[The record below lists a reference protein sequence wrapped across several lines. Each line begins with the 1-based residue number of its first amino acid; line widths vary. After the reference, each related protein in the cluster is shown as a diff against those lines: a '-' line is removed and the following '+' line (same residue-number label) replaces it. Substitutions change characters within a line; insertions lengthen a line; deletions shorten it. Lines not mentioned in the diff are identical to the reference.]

1 MTFTFITFSSL
12 STKQIWNTVTLCQFP
27 HSTHHIHTYLHIS
40 QNINN
45 MMFSARVIK
54 MKEEREPVFFFY
66 KHILKVLLYHSLT
79 IIARFCI
86 KCSYKKKIYGILV
99 WKFDDGALKYSGS
112 SIVRDEWLECRN
124 DCYTSPGL

>member
-1 MTFTFITFSSL
+1 
-12 STKQIWNTVTLCQFP
+12 
-27 HSTHHIHTYLHIS
+27 
-40 QNINN
+40 
-45 MMFSARVIK
+45 MFSARVIK
-54 MKEEREPVFFFY
+54 MKEEREPVFFY

-79 IIARFCI
+79 IVVRFCI
-86 KCSYKKKIYGILV
+86 KCSYKKKYGILV